1 MSASG
6 STAPESGS
14 NPAPDSGSP
23 GRGGPGIDR
32 GAVLLVTLGV
42 GLALLASRWLV
53 AQVPRWLPPQAST
66 AAPLVDD
73 LFALETG
80 IGCFLLLGCTA
91 VIAWTLL
98 FDRADKYDRDD
109 GEPIEGNLKL
119 EITWTVIPLVV
130 VLLLA
135 AQAIRVNGQ
144 LASLG
149 GKVRVAG
156 AADALRLVGVD
167 GVAGVPL
174 SGGAPGADP
183 DLGRAPVVAS
193 SSLMP
198 RNGASGEANSRSSN
212 RRASTT
218 TTTTATTAATPGVA
232 RRAITGSAVPAAID
246 PAADPGVDPAAELGP
261 VVVIARQWSWEFVY
275 PDGVRS
281 AELHLPV
288 NRPVRFR
295 LVSLDVLHAMSI
307 PAFRL
312 RQDVVPGSVIDY
324 RLTPSREG
332 RYRLRDSL
340 FSGAYFAS
348 NQTDV
353 VVESA
358 EAFERWRQA
367 ARLSP
372 LAPSPNAAAELWRQ
386 RQERGNR
393 GWATVPP
400 APPPLVNVPLDP
412 NAAHE
417 G

>member
-1 MSASG
+1 
-6 STAPESGS
+6 
-14 NPAPDSGSP
+14 
-23 GRGGPGIDR
+23 
-32 GAVLLVTLGV
+32 VLLVTLGV
-42 GLALLASRWLV
+42 GLALLASRWLM

-73 LFALETG
+73 LFALEAG

-156 AADALRLVGVD
+156 AAEALRLVGVE
-167 GVAGVPL
+167 GVEGVPGL
-174 SGGAPGADP
+174 LAGTSARAAGADAAK
-183 DLGRAPVVAS
+183 DPVAAS
-193 SSLMP
+193 
-198 RNGASGEANSRSSN
+198 
-212 RRASTT
+212 
-218 TTTTATTAATPGVA
+218 
-232 RRAITGSAVPAAID
+232 
-246 PAADPGVDPAAELGP
+246 AAELGP

-275 PDGVRS
+275 PDGVSS

-358 EAFERWRQA
+358 EAFERWLQA
-367 ARLSP
+367 ARRSP
-372 LAPSPNAAAELWRQ
+372 LAPSPNAATDLWRQ

-393 GWATVPP
+393 GWATVSP
-400 APPPLVNVPLDP
+400 APPPLVNVPLDLS
-412 NAAHE
+412 AAHV

>member
-6 STAPESGS
+6 STPSGS
-14 NPAPDSGSP
+14 GPGPAPGSGST
-23 GRGGPGIDR
+23 GRGGPCIDR

-42 GLALLASRWLV
+42 GLALLASRWLM

-73 LFALETG
+73 LFALEAG

-119 EITWTVIPLVV
+119 EIIWTVIPLVV
-130 VLLLA
+130 VLLIA

-144 LASLG
+144 LANLG

-156 AADALRLVGVD
+156 AAEALQLVGVD
-167 GVAGVPL
+167 GVEGVPGL
-174 SGGAPGADP
+174 LAAGGSPEADAVGSALAPP
-183 DLGRAPVVAS
+183 SAS
-193 SSLMP
+193 FP
-198 RNGASGEANSRSSN
+198 AAAASD
-212 RRASTT
+212 
-218 TTTTATTAATPGVA
+218 PGVA
-232 RRAITGSAVPAAID
+232 PVT
-246 PAADPGVDPAAELGP
+246 ELGP

-295 LVSLDVLHAMSI
+295 LVSLDVLHGLSI

-367 ARLSP
+367 ARRSP
-372 LAPSPNAAAELWRQ
+372 LAPSPNAATELWRQ

>member
-1 MSASG
+1 MS
-6 STAPESGS
+6 ST
-14 NPAPDSGSP
+14 
-23 GRGGPGIDR
+23 GP
-32 GAVLLVTLGV
+32 
-42 GLALLASRWLV
+42 
-53 AQVPRWLPPQAST
+53 
-66 AAPLVDD
+66 
-73 LFALETG
+73 
-80 IGCFLLLGCTA
+80 
-91 VIAWTLL
+91 
-98 FDRADKYDRDD
+98 
-109 GEPIEGNLKL
+109 
-119 EITWTVIPLVV
+119 
-130 VLLLA
+130 
-135 AQAIRVNGQ
+135 
-144 LASLG
+144 
-149 GKVRVAG
+149 
-156 AADALRLVGVD
+156 
-167 GVAGVPL
+167 
-174 SGGAPGADP
+174 
-183 DLGRAPVVAS
+183 
-193 SSLMP
+193 
-198 RNGASGEANSRSSN
+198 
-212 RRASTT
+212 
-218 TTTTATTAATPGVA
+218 TPGV
-232 RRAITGSAVPAAID
+232 GD
-246 PAADPGVDPAAELGP
+246 LAAELGP

-295 LVSLDVLHAMSI
+295 LVSLDVLHGLSI

-340 FSGAYFAS
+340 FSGAYFAA
-348 NQTDV
+348 NQSDV
-353 VVESA
+353 VVES
-358 EAFERWRQA
+358 EESFDRWRQA

>member
-1 MSASG
+1 MSTSG
-6 STAPESGS
+6 STASGS
-14 NPAPDSGSP
+14 GPGPAPGSGST

-42 GLALLASRWLV
+42 GLALLASRWLM

-73 LFALETG
+73 LFALEAG

-119 EITWTVIPLVV
+119 EIIWTVIPLVV
-130 VLLLA
+130 VLLIA

-144 LASLG
+144 LANLG

-156 AADALRLVGVD
+156 AAEALQLVGVD
-167 GVAGVPL
+167 GVEGVPGVL
-174 SGGAPGADP
+174 AAGGSPEADAVGSAP
-183 DLGRAPVVAS
+183 APPSA
-193 SSLMP
+193 LFP
-198 RNGASGEANSRSSN
+198 AA
-212 RRASTT
+212 A
-218 TTTTATTAATPGVA
+218 TAATAAATDPGVA
-232 RRAITGSAVPAAID
+232 PVT
-246 PAADPGVDPAAELGP
+246 ELGP

-295 LVSLDVLHAMSI
+295 LVSLDVLHGLSI

-353 VVESA
+353 VVESP
-358 EAFERWRQA
+358 EAFEQWRQA
-367 ARLSP
+367 ARRSP
-372 LAPSPNAAAELWRQ
+372 LVPSPNAAAELWSQ

-400 APPPLVNVPLDP
+400 GPPPLVNVPLDL

>member
-1 MSASG
+1 MSTSG
-6 STAPESGS
+6 STASGS
-14 NPAPDSGSP
+14 GPGPAPGSGAT

-32 GAVLLVTLGV
+32 GALLLVTLGV
-42 GLALLASRWLV
+42 GLALLASRWLM

-73 LFALETG
+73 LFALEAG

-119 EITWTVIPLVV
+119 EIIWTVIPLVV
-130 VLLLA
+130 VLLIA

-144 LASLG
+144 LANLG

-156 AADALRLVGVD
+156 AAEALQLVGVD
-167 GVAGVPL
+167 GVEGVPGL
-174 SGGAPGADP
+174 LAAGGSPEADAVGSAP
-183 DLGRAPVVAS
+183 APPSA
-193 SSLMP
+193 LFP
-198 RNGASGEANSRSSN
+198 AA
-212 RRASTT
+212 
-218 TTTTATTAATPGVA
+218 TATAAATDPGVA
-232 RRAITGSAVPAAID
+232 PVT
-246 PAADPGVDPAAELGP
+246 ELGP

-295 LVSLDVLHAMSI
+295 LVSLDVLHGLSI

-353 VVESA
+353 VVESP
-358 EAFERWRQA
+358 EAFEQWRQA
-367 ARLSP
+367 ARRSP
-372 LAPSPNAAAELWRQ
+372 LVPSPNAAAELWSQ

-400 APPPLVNVPLDP
+400 GPPPLVNVPLDL

>member
-1 MSASG
+1 MSTSG
-6 STAPESGS
+6 STASGS
-14 NPAPDSGSP
+14 GPGPAPGSGSP

-42 GLALLASRWLV
+42 GLALLASRWLM

-73 LFALETG
+73 LFALEAG

-119 EITWTVIPLVV
+119 EIIWTVIPLVV
-130 VLLLA
+130 VLLIA

-144 LASLG
+144 LANLG

-156 AADALRLVGVD
+156 AAEALQLVGVD
-167 GVAGVPL
+167 GVEGVPGL
-174 SGGAPGADP
+174 LAAGGSPEADAVGSAP
-183 DLGRAPVVAS
+183 APPSALFPAAATV
-193 SSLMP
+193 
-198 RNGASGEANSRSSN
+198 
-212 RRASTT
+212 
-218 TTTTATTAATPGVA
+218 TATDPGVA
-232 RRAITGSAVPAAID
+232 PVT
-246 PAADPGVDPAAELGP
+246 ELGP

-295 LVSLDVLHAMSI
+295 LVSLDVLHGLSI

-353 VVESA
+353 VVESP
-358 EAFERWRQA
+358 EAFEQWRQA
-367 ARLSP
+367 ARRSP
-372 LAPSPNAAAELWRQ
+372 LVPSPNAAAELWSQ

-400 APPPLVNVPLDP
+400 EPPPLVNVPLDL

>member
-1 MSASG
+1 M
-6 STAPESGS
+6 
-14 NPAPDSGSP
+14 
-23 GRGGPGIDR
+23 
-32 GAVLLVTLGV
+32 LVTLGV
-42 GLALLASRWLV
+42 GLALLASRWLM

-73 LFALETG
+73 LFALEAG

-119 EITWTVIPLVV
+119 EIIWTVIPLVV
-130 VLLLA
+130 VLLIA

-144 LASLG
+144 LANLG

-156 AADALRLVGVD
+156 PAEALRLVGVD
-167 GVAGVPL
+167 GVAGF
-174 SGGAPGADP
+174 PGP
-183 DLGRAPVVAS
+183 TSVQS
-193 SSLMP
+193 SQSSQSPQPSPAQGPSP
-198 RNGASGEANSRSSN
+198 RVG
-212 RRASTT
+212 
-218 TTTTATTAATPGVA
+218 
-232 RRAITGSAVPAAID
+232 VPAAILS
-246 PAADPGVDPAAELGP
+246 PATAATSEPAAELGP

-295 LVSLDVLHAMSI
+295 LVSLDVLHGLSI

-340 FSGAYFAS
+340 FSGAYFSS

-353 VVESA
+353 VVESP
-358 EAFERWRQA
+358 EAFEQWLQA
-367 ARLSP
+367 ARRSP
-372 LAPSPNAAAELWRQ
+372 LAPSPNAATDLWSQ

>member
-1 MSASG
+1 MSTSG
-6 STAPESGS
+6 STASGS
-14 NPAPDSGSP
+14 GPGPAPGSGAT

-42 GLALLASRWLV
+42 GLALLASRWLM

-73 LFALETG
+73 LFALEAG

-119 EITWTVIPLVV
+119 EIIWTVIPLVV
-130 VLLLA
+130 VLLIA

-144 LASLG
+144 LANLG

-156 AADALRLVGVD
+156 AAEALQLVGVD
-167 GVAGVPL
+167 GVEGVPGVL
-174 SGGAPGADP
+174 AAGGSPEADAVGSAP
-183 DLGRAPVVAS
+183 APPSA
-193 SSLMP
+193 LFP
-198 RNGASGEANSRSSN
+198 AA
-212 RRASTT
+212 A
-218 TTTTATTAATPGVA
+218 AAATDPGVA
-232 RRAITGSAVPAAID
+232 PVT
-246 PAADPGVDPAAELGP
+246 ELGP

-295 LVSLDVLHAMSI
+295 LVSLDVLHGLSI

-353 VVESA
+353 VVESP
-358 EAFERWRQA
+358 EAFEQWRQA
-367 ARLSP
+367 ARRSP
-372 LAPSPNAAAELWRQ
+372 LVPSPNAAAELWSQ

-400 APPPLVNVPLDP
+400 GPPPLVNVPLDL

>member
-1 MSASG
+1 
-6 STAPESGS
+6 
-14 NPAPDSGSP
+14 
-23 GRGGPGIDR
+23 
-32 GAVLLVTLGV
+32 VLLVTLGV
-42 GLALLASRWLV
+42 GLALVASRWLM

-73 LFALETG
+73 LFALEVG

-98 FDRADKYDRDD
+98 FDRAAKYDRDD

-156 AADALRLVGVD
+156 AAEALRLVGVV
-167 GVAGVPL
+167 GVSGFPSAGG
-174 SGGAPGADP
+174 SREAEA
-183 DLGRAPVVAS
+183 GRAALVEPSPLFPGQQGAS
-193 SSLMP
+193 S
-198 RNGASGEANSRSSN
+198 EATSRSSN
-212 RRASTT
+212 RRSAPPLTSPSPGAGRSAGTAPAAS
-218 TTTTATTAATPGVA
+218 AATDLATNPV
-232 RRAITGSAVPAAID
+232 
-246 PAADPGVDPAAELGP
+246 AELGP

-358 EAFERWRQA
+358 EAFDRWLQA
-367 ARLSP
+367 ARQSP
-372 LAPSPNAAAELWRQ
+372 LAPSPNAATDLWSQ